1 MLATSTLGWILFGSM
16 VFLVVSALL
25 GGHHDMDTGGH
36 DIGGGHVDGST
47 HHGVTTSELF
57 NIHNL
62 ALLAVGF
69 SAFSII
75 ARNVGVG
82 ELETNLAGIAGAV
95 IMFFVGVY
103 FFRMIRKQEGNSIT
117 SNTDLIGKTAIVT
130 VGIPSNGYGEISLQ
144 NTLGAATSLT
154 AKTVGT
160 AIAQGSEVR
169 ITAVSGNTATVNMA
183 A

>member
-16 VFLVVSALL
+16 AFLIASALL
-25 GGHHDMDTGGH
+25 GGHHDM
-36 DIGGGHVDGST
+36 GGGDVDGST

-57 NIHNL
+57 NLRNL

-69 SAFSII
+69 SGCSII

-82 ELETNLAGIAGAV
+82 EFETNLAGVAGAV
-95 IMFFVGVY
+95 AMFLVGVY

-117 SNTDLIGKTAIVT
+117 SNIDLIGKTAVVT

-154 AKTVGT
+154 AKTVGI

-169 ITAVSGNTATVNMA
+169 ITAVSGNTATVNLA
-183 A
+183 S